1 MTMKSITQWHIDVTV
16 VEYDGFTGAE
26 ARMYAEAAGERAVGV
41 GHAQVSDDD
50 YDIPEIGA
58 ELATARALRDLA
70 DQLLRITSD
79 DIKAVT
85 EEDVHLTH

>member
-1 MTMKSITQWHIDVTV
+1 MMKTIMNWRIDVTII
-16 VEYDGFTGAE
+16 EDDGFTAAE
-26 ARMYAEAAGERAVGV
+26 ARLFTPAGERAVGA
-41 GHAQVSDDD
+41 GHAQVSEDD

-79 DIKAVT
+79 DIESVID
-85 EEDVHLTH
+85 EDIHLTH